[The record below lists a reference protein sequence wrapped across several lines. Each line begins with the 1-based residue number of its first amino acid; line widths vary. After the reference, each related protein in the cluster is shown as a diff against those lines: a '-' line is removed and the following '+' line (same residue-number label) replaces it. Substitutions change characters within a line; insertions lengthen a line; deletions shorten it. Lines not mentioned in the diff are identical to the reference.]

1 MINPTDLVD
10 AQLGRVHMNAYT
22 DSDVFHLEMRRI
34 FYQTWIYVGHESE
47 IASAGDYLTTY
58 IGQVPVIVSRDE
70 DDAVHVLINRCAHRG
85 TTVCQQERGTANY
98 FKCEYHGWVYDNKG
112 ALTGVSFAKGYGE
125 GELGDAQ
132 QIGLQPVA
140 KVGSYQG
147 LIFASLNP
155 QVESLEDF
163 LGNARPY
170 IDDWAAQTADGVMQ
184 VESVTFQHTFP
195 GNWKLQAENNTE
207 GYHPDFLHQAAVR
220 VQIHN
225 SQRARAAR
233 GEETGPPVRRKRVAT
248 AGAQGYDLGGGHNLI
263 EVPQLAQLSR
273 KRFPQEFID
282 ELTQAYG
289 ADRVDSLLGPPWR
302 LTIFPSLALAGSNI
316 RVIQPLAP
324 GESHVR
330 QSYVDLP
337 TAPDEVREHR
347 RVQEQ
352 GFYGPAGYGGPD
364 DIEMFTRM
372 QEGFRTA
379 QAASL
384 DPWILFTRSANSEEV
399 LDNGVRAASSTSEI
413 TQRAI
418 YRGWAEYMGQ
428 EA

>member
-1 MINPTDLVD
+1 MNTPTELVD
-10 AQLGRVHMNAYT
+10 AELGRVNMNVYT
-22 DSDVFHLEMRRI
+22 DAEIFHLEMRRI
-34 FYQTWIYVGHESE
+34 YYQTWIYVGHESE

-70 DDAVHVLINRCAHRG
+70 DAAIHVLINRCAHRG
-85 TTVCQQERGTANY
+85 TTVCQRERGTANF
-98 FKCEYHGWVYDNKG
+98 FKCEYHGWVYNNKG
-112 ALTGVSFAKGYGE
+112 ALTGVSLAKGYGE

-140 KVGSYQG
+140 KVDSYQG

-155 QVESLEDF
+155 DVESLPDF
-163 LGNARPY
+163 LGNAKPY
-170 IDDWAAQTADGVMQ
+170 LDDWAAQAPDGVIQ
-184 VESVTFQHTFP
+184 VEGNAYAHTFP

-233 GEETGPPVRRKRVAT
+233 GESTDKPVRRKRIA
-248 AGAQGYDLGGGHNLI
+248 AMEARGYDLGGGHNLI
-263 EVPQLAQLSR
+263 ETPQVSVLAK
-273 KRFPQEFID
+273 KRFPQEFLD
-282 ELTQAYG
+282 ELAKAYG
-289 ADRVDSLLGPPWR
+289 EDRVEALLGPPWR
-302 LTIFPSLALAGSNI
+302 MTIFPNLAIAGSNI
-316 RVIQPLAP
+316 RVIQPLGP
-324 GESHVR
+324 GETHVR
-330 QSYVDLP
+330 QAYVDVP
-337 TAPDEVREHR
+337 TAPESVREHR

-379 QAASL
+379 QAAAL
-384 DPWILFTRSANSEEV
+384 DPWLLFSRQATSEET
-399 LDNGVRAASSTSEI
+399 LDNGVRAADSTSEI
-413 TQRAI
+413 TQRAV
-418 YRGWAEYMGQ
+418 YRGWAQYMAQ